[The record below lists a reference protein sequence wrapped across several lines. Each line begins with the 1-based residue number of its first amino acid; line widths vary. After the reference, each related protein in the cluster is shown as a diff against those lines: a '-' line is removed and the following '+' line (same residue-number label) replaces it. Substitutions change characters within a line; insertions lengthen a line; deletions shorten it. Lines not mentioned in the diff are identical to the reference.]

1 MLTLDIRTDGSADTS
16 SRELAHLAASVRR
29 NWPQLPSPIA
39 LEWSDLPVVALDR
52 GAPWLYGPVDRDPLM
67 GPGGPAALPR
77 RQRRRLEEV
86 AASGPRFDAVAIAH
100 ELDPDGPVR
109 SLLPLLRQGA
119 RPCTDEVAR
128 ELVGP
133 APAHPGVVRAAR
145 LLDSLFGGAVP
156 AAAARALDALLDPI
170 VFGVLAPAPLGP
182 GTPSLWFPL
191 AVWRW

>member
-1 MLTLDIRTDGSADTS
+1 MLALDIRADGPTDTS
-16 SRELAHLAASVRR
+16 SRELAQLVAGVRR

-39 LEWSDLPVVALDR
+39 LEWSDRPVVALDR
-52 GAPWLYGPVDRDPLM
+52 GVPWLYGPVDRDPLM
-67 GPGGPAALPR
+67 GQGGPAVLPR
-77 RQRRRLEEV
+77 RQRKQLEEV
-86 AASGPRFDAVAIAH
+86 AASGPRFDAVAVAH

-109 SLLPLLRQGA
+109 SLLPLLRNGA

-145 LLDSLFGGAVP
+145 LLDSLFGGAAL
-156 AAAARALDALLDPI
+156 AAATGALDVLLDPI
-170 VFGVLAPAPLGP
+170 VFGVLAPAPLVP
-182 GTPSLWFPL
+182 GTPSMWFPL

>member
-1 MLTLDIRTDGSADTS
+1 MLTLDIRAEGSADTS

-29 NWPQLPSPIA
+29 NWPQLPSPIT
-39 LEWSDLPVVALDR
+39 LEWSDRPVVALDR
-52 GAPWLYGPVDRDPLM
+52 GAPWLFGPVDRDPLM

-109 SLLPLLRQGA
+109 SLLPLLRHGA
-119 RPCTDEVAR
+119 RACTDEVAR

-145 LLDSLFGGAVP
+145 LLDSLFGGAGP

-170 VFGVLAPAPLGP
+170 VFGVLAPAPLVP